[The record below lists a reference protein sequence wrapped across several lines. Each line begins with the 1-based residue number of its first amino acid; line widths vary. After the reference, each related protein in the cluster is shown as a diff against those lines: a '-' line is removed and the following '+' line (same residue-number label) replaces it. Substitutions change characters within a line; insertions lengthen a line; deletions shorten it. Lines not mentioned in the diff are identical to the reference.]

1 MFEKW
6 ALISIPACD
15 LTVKNIAC
23 YKGLVAKD
31 SLPPHI
37 FYMSNNSYETML
49 RTKSDQ
55 CFIIRCNIVPF
66 HLLTCSG
73 ESGAGKTETTKFI
86 VSHLMELCRAGKKSL
101 EENIRKLNPLME
113 AFGNAK
119 TGSTVFHPFERIVP
133 YHFPILTVVVMNDN
147 SSRFGKYL
155 ELKFER
161 TGSVMG
167 GSFSR
172 LPQ

>member
-1 MFEKW
+1 
-6 ALISIPACD
+6 
-15 LTVKNIAC
+15 
-23 YKGLVAKD
+23 
-31 SLPPHI
+31 
-37 FYMSNNSYETML
+37 
-49 RTKSDQ
+49 
-55 CFIIRCNIVPF
+55 
-66 HLLTCSG
+66 
-73 ESGAGKTETTKFI
+73 
-86 VSHLMELCRAGKKSL
+86 MELCRAGKKSL

-119 TGSTVFHPFERIVP
+119 TGSTSFHPFERIVP

-167 GSFSR
+167 GPFSR